1 MIDVPTL
8 LLSDVAKAA
17 RIDLGILRQWVNR
30 GAFPLGPK
38 DKAEGIR
45 LVTRR
50 TAFALTVAARLVEHA
65 IPISR
70 AANAAAVASEDFDEG
85 EGEPFLILYT
95 PPADLRKDET
105 AIRFGVCFGEEALIQ
120 ALTGES
126 DDHVKTVVRF
136 SRIISAFKD
145 EEATATSDG
154 RPLETSS
161 PEY

>member
-1 MIDVPTL
+1 MMDVPTL

-17 RIDLGILRQWVNR
+17 RIDLGILRQWVAR
-30 GAFPLGPK
+30 GSFPLGPK

-50 TAFALTVAARLVEHA
+50 TAFALTVAARLVEHG

-70 AANAAAVASEDFDEG
+70 AANAAALAVEDYDNG

-95 PPADLRKDET
+95 PPPHLRKDET
-105 AIRFGVCFGEEALIQ
+105 AIRFGVCFGEKALIQ
-120 ALTGES
+120 ALTEES
-126 DDHVKTVVRF
+126 EDHVKTVVRF
-136 SRIISAFKD
+136 SWIIGAFKD
-145 EEATATSDG
+145 EEATATNDD
-154 RPLETSS
+154 RPLETRN